1 MSELPSFE
9 LRPGVAFPDGAAVTS
24 PTAADALV
32 AILTAFDPAK
42 NWSGYDDAIRAT
54 RDQSEDDQ

>member
-1 MSELPSFE
+1 MTIPEDVYEELKRDARVLST
-9 LRPGVAFPDGAAVTS
+9 LRAYGVD
-24 PTAADALV
+24 
-32 AILTAFDPAK
+32 